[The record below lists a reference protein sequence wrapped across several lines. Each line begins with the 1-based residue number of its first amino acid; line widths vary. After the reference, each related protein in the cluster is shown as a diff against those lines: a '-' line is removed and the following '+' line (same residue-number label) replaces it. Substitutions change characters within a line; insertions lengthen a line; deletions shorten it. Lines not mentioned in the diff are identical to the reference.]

1 MNPEIIVGALLNA
14 PAITALV
21 GDRKALAQL
30 PQGTAMPAI
39 VYQVID
45 AQPRPNVNYA
55 GEPNMAVARI
65 QINPLA
71 QSIPQLK
78 SIHAALRSVLDF
90 KHDTIV
96 AGKRVVSCRF
106 SMLGPMDRDNEAGVW
121 TQPADYVVIWYE

>member
-1 MNPEIIVGALLNA
+1 MNPELLINALLSHA
-14 PAITALV
+14 SIQALV

-30 PQGTAMPAI
+30 PQDTAMPAI

-55 GEPNMAVARI
+55 TEPNMAVARI

-78 SIHAALRSVLDF
+78 SIHSALRSVLDF
-90 KHDTIV
+90 KHNSVV

-106 SMLGPMDRDNEAGVW
+106 SMLGPMDKDNEAGVW
-121 TQPADYVVIWYE
+121 TQPADYIIMWYE